1 MMLDEDCGCEGAP
14 MSELEG
20 NGTDAELVGNGTFE
34 ELDCFAVELDDFV
47 DELVAEFLAEELVTV
62 LSVVEEMGD
71 SMEELLSSYAI
82 GFWFGSTAVPATDGS
97 SEQAASAAKAKTATL
112 AQAKL
117 CRWNFCEC
125 FKICLSIF
133 VLLYAMGQREELQ
146 IHSVNLVNV
155 RVFVRDGDHLAQAIV
170 HYFYDSLVGILRNAH
185 RDARE
190 VPFGSRKVK

>member
-1 MMLDEDCGCEGAP
+1 MMLDEDCGCEGVP

-47 DELVAEFLAEELVTV
+47 DELVKGVLEEELVAV

-71 SMEELLSSYAI
+71 SMEELRSSYAI

-97 SEQAASAAKAKTATL
+97 SEQAANRVRAVPTIPAH
-112 AQAKL
+112 
-117 CRWNFCEC
+117 
-125 FKICLSIF
+125 FKISLYIV

-170 HYFYDSLVGILRNAH
+170 HYFHDSLVGILRDAH
-185 RDARE
+185 RDTRE
-190 VPFGSRKVK
+190 VPFVSRKVE